1 MKVEE
6 EPVNEENP
14 NLKVEVNE
22 ENPNQSLEDEV
33 NSFENL
39 FLTEQQEEI
48 VEENIEPQVEEEN
61 KPEEPQREPK
71 KLSYVNRN
79 GNGIQINRF

>member
-22 ENPNQSLEDEV
+22 ENPNQSSENEV
-33 NSFENL
+33 NYFEDM
-39 FLTEQQEEI
+39 FLTELQESI
-48 VEENIEPQVEEEN
+48 VEEKIQLQVEEEN
-61 KPEEPQREPK
+61 KLEEPQREPK
-71 KLSYVNRN
+71 KLSYVNRS
-79 GNGIQINRF
+79 GNGVQISRF